1 MVRVPPKPDSPPQL
15 KYINRDR
22 ILEEIKKNGGTLKAT
37 FFQELFEKEIS
48 EAYGYPV
55 TVDDLLKPAKD
66 GKQLEVLRKE
76 VDVMQK
82 GDANWY

>member
-1 MVRVPPKPDSPPQL
+1 
-15 KYINRDR
+15 
-22 ILEEIKKNGGTLKAT
+22 
-37 FFQELFEKEIS
+37 
-48 EAYGYPV
+48 V